1 MKNTR
6 SPLRVFLF
14 SLLFLFVLLSAAI
27 LALEVVVP
35 LIFGKW
41 WSSID
46 IVSNPDHRMTREQYT
61 DLNSDSIRSAVEPS
75 AVRDE
80 DFNVVVLG
88 DSFVYGM
95 WLGRQDT
102 LPYRLEELAR
112 KAGYNNVRV
121 FNYGWISSSPYLSL
135 RLLKEIGKKYKPDL
149 VIEVVDMTDFWDDT
163 FYRRAAERQGF
174 FKVAHWIPATSMVLG
189 KWGREVVKADWFTKP
204 LWGTP
209 WQRYFPME
217 RPLSETRP
225 YLDALTGNLD
235 ETHRY
240 AEDELQ
246 AKFVTFVMPRSVQ
259 YSKTETPKDPS
270 DEYTRLGAWS
280 LEPFRYFAEVAPQ
293 KPYPIISLLDD
304 FRQTQ
309 EFPLTMESDPH
320 HTSLG
325 NKVSAQ
331 FIWQHLQQQGL
342 FSGVQTE
349 ADTMSR

>member
-1 MKNTR
+1 MKRKR
-6 SPLRVFLF
+6 SSLKLFLF
-14 SLLFLFVLLSAAI
+14 SLLFLFLLLMAAI
-27 LALEVVVP
+27 VVLEIAAP

-41 WSSID
+41 WASIN
-46 IVSNPDHRMTREQYT
+46 IVGNPDHRMTQEQYT
-61 DLNSDSIRSAVEPS
+61 DLNSDSIRSAIEPG

-80 DFNVVVLG
+80 DFNIIVLG

-102 LPYRLEELAR
+102 LPYRLEELAH
-112 KAGYNNVRV
+112 KAGYSNVHV

-163 FYRRAAERQGF
+163 FYRRAAERRGF
-174 FKVAHWIPATSMVLG
+174 FEIAHWIPATSMLLG

-217 RPLSETRP
+217 RPLSETQP
-225 YLDALTGNLD
+225 YLDELTSNLD

-240 AEDELQ
+240 VKNELHAQ
-246 AKFVTFVMPRSVQ
+246 FVAFIMPRSVQ
-259 YSKTETPKDPS
+259 YSKTETPNDHS
-270 DEYTRLGAWS
+270 DEYTRLGSWS
-280 LEPFRYFAEVAPQ
+280 LEPFHYFAGVAPQ
-293 KPYPIISLLDD
+293 KPYPIIPLLDD
-304 FRQTQ
+304 FRHATD
-309 EFPLTMESDPH
+309 FPLTMDHDPH

-325 NKVSAQ
+325 NKVSAR
-331 FIWQHLQQQGL
+331 FIWQHLQHQGL
-342 FSGVQTE
+342 FSGKTIP

>member
-342 FSGVQTE
+342 FSGVQTD
-349 ADTMSR
+349 AGTMSR

>member
-1 MKNTR
+1 
-6 SPLRVFLF
+6 
-14 SLLFLFVLLSAAI
+14 
-27 LALEVVVP
+27 
-35 LIFGKW
+35 
-41 WSSID
+41 
-46 IVSNPDHRMTREQYT
+46 
-61 DLNSDSIRSAVEPS
+61 
-75 AVRDE
+75 
-80 DFNVVVLG
+80 
-88 DSFVYGM
+88 
-95 WLGRQDT
+95 
-102 LPYRLEELAR
+102 
-112 KAGYNNVRV
+112 
-121 FNYGWISSSPYLSL
+121 
-135 RLLKEIGKKYKPDL
+135 
-149 VIEVVDMTDFWDDT
+149 
-163 FYRRAAERQGF
+163 
-174 FKVAHWIPATSMVLG
+174 
-189 KWGREVVKADWFTKP
+189 
-204 LWGTP
+204 
-209 WQRYFPME
+209 
-217 RPLSETRP
+217 LSETRP

-280 LEPFRYFAEVAPQ
+280 LEPFHYFAEVAPQ

-304 FRQTQ
+304 FRQTR